1 METVIDFIF
10 SGPKITADGDR
21 SHEIKRH
28 LLFGRKIYDKLRQH
42 IKKQRHLLCL
52 LRKVCIIKAM
62 VLPIVMYG
70 YDSWTIKKAEHWR
83 IDSFEMWCWK
93 RLESPLDSKE
103 IKPVYPKGN
112 QFWVFIGKTDVEVGA
127 PILWPSDVKN
137 WLTGK
142 DPYVKKYWGHEEKGA
157 TDYEMVGWHYQCN
170 GHEVKQTPG
179 DSEWQESL
187 ACCSTWGYKELAWL
201 NTWTTTG
208 QYVERAQVNIQNWMS
223 KAFVTVDSVFVI
235 YTERGRVFIEFL
247 NSFFFNF
254 FSWKSGGQKET
265 YQLYSIGWFWHLKEK
280 TWFL

>member
-1 METVIDFIF
+1 METVIGFIF

-112 QFWVFIGKTDVEVGA
+112 QFWVFIGKTDAEVGA

-142 DPYVKKYWGHEEKGA
+142 DPYVKKYWGHEEKGQQTTRWLDGIIDA
-157 TDYEMVGWHYQCN
+157 VDMRLGKLREIVNDRKAWHAAVHGVTKSWHGW
-170 GHEVKQTPG
+170 TP
-179 DSEWQESL
+179 EQ
-187 ACCSTWGYKELAWL
+187 
-201 NTWTTTG
+201 
-208 QYVERAQVNIQNWMS
+208 
-223 KAFVTVDSVFVI
+223 
-235 YTERGRVFIEFL
+235 
-247 NSFFFNF
+247 
-254 FSWKSGGQKET
+254 
-265 YQLYSIGWFWHLKEK
+265 QLDNMLREHK
-280 TWFL
+280 